1 MFWLLFLITFSISV
15 HAEEI
20 TGPAQ
25 IIDGDSIRIADTE
38 IRLHGIDA
46 PEGKQMCRLKGKDW
60 ACGKAATETL
70 SFLLID
76 HPIRCAWIDRDRY
89 ERALATCFR
98 KDTNLNDMMVGVGM
112 ALAYRQYSDTYVVQ
126 EKAARAANRG
136 LWEAEFIPPWE
147 WRRGVRLA
155 GNDLPDIDCPVKGNV
170 NRKGNKIYHVKGWR
184 VHGKVRLNSEEGDR
198 CFLTVEEALLA
209 GFRKPEYAKEK

>member
-1 MFWLLFLITFSISV
+1 MFLLFILLIVSV
-15 HAEEI
+15 SLHAEEV

-25 IIDGDSIRIADTE
+25 IIDGDSISIGETE

-46 PEGKQMCRLKGKDW
+46 PEAKQMCRLKGKDW
-60 ACGKAATETL
+60 ACGKASTETL
-70 SFLLID
+70 SFLLLG
-76 HPIRCAWIDRDRY
+76 HSVRCTWTERDRY
-89 ERALATCFR
+89 DRALATCFR

-112 ALAYRQYSDTYVVQ
+112 ALAYRKYSDTYVEQ
-126 EKAARAANRG
+126 EEAARAANRG

-155 GNDLPDIDCPVKGNV
+155 GNELPDIDCPVKGNV

-184 VHGKVRLNSEEGDR
+184 DHAEVRLKAEEGDQ
-198 CFLTVEEALLA
+198 CFQSVFDAEMA
-209 GFRKPEYAKEK
+209 GFRPAQQ

>member
-1 MFWLLFLITFSISV
+1 MFWLLFLFAFSV
-15 HAEEI
+15 GAEEAN
-20 TGPAQ
+20 GPALV
-25 IIDGDSIRIADTE
+25 IDGDSIRIDRTE

-46 PEGKQMCRLKGKDW
+46 PEAKQMCRLKGKDW

-76 HPIRCAWIDRDRY
+76 HSIRCTWIDRDRY

-112 ALAYRQYSDTYVVQ
+112 ALAYRKYSDTYVEQ
-126 EKAARAANRG
+126 EEAAKAAERG
-136 LWEAEFIPPWE
+136 LWEAEFIPPWD

-155 GNDLPDIDCPVKGNV
+155 GNELPGIDCPVKGNV
-170 NRKGNKIYHVKGWR
+170 NRKGDGIYHVKGGR
-184 VHGKVRLNSEEGDR
+184 DHAKVKLKPDEGDI
-198 CFLTVEEALLA
+198 CFQTVSDAELA
-209 GFRKPEYAKEK
+209 GFRPGQ